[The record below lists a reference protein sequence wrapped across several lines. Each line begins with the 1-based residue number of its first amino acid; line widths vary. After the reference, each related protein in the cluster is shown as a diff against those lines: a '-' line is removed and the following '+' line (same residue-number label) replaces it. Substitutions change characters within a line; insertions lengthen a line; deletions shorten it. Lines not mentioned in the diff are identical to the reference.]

1 MAHPEYIR
9 EKARRLRSENG
20 LTLDRIAEQLDIPKT
35 TAWYWIE
42 DLPVPKSEFTSLP
55 PSEEARRKGNQ
66 AMQEKYAALRY
77 AAYRDGWWEF
87 DELNTEPSFRDFLC
101 LYIGEGYKKNR
112 NTVAIGNSD
121 PRVMRLADYWI
132 RRLTDRKILYSVQYH
147 ADQDPEYLCK
157 FWSFGLGFDP
167 DDFRYQRKSN
177 SGKLNGRNWRSKWGV
192 LTITVNDTYLRS
204 RLQAW
209 MDRLQDS
216 WIDSICG
223 V

>member
-1 MAHPEYIR
+1 
-9 EKARRLRSENG
+9 
-20 LTLDRIAEQLDIPKT
+20 
-35 TAWYWIE
+35 
-42 DLPVPKSEFTSLP
+42 
-55 PSEEARRKGNQ
+55 
-66 AMQEKYAALRY
+66 LRY

-87 DELNTEPSFRDFLC
+87 DELKTEPSFRDFLC

-121 PRVMRLADYWI
+121 PRIMRLADYWI

-147 ADQDPEYLCK
+147 ADQDPEYLRK